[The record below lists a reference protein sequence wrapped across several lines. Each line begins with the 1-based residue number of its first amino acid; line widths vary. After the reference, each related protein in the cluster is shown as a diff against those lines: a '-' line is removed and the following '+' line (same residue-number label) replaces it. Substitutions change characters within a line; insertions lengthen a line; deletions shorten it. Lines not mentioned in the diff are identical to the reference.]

1 MATDTTKTIDS
12 KSILTK
18 LTQGFQTAATKR
30 GGKSGFTLIQRDKRT
45 LAMASVR
52 KDGAIKLEGNRIG
65 KTLRV
70 ETAAEIA
77 SARKAMEAVAKANAS
92 KPTPKPKA
100 ASKKEPTAADA
111 AAGSDPVT
119 KARVAKAQAATGVKF
134 VAPSGKRAR
143 TATTRALRSSRDGDA
158 QGSERRGPG
167 NRPSRFAL

>member
-1 MATDTTKTIDS
+1 MATDTTKAIDS

-100 ASKKEPTAADA
+100 AGKKEPTAADA
-111 AAGSDPVT
+111 AAGSDPVA
-119 KARVAKAQAATGVKF
+119 KARVAAARTGVKV

-143 TATTRALRSSRDGDA
+143 SRNNSRAQVVA
-158 QGSERRGPG
+158 
-167 NRPSRFAL
+167 